1 MENFS
6 DTRLMDLIREGN
18 NHAFTVLVNRYWE
31 DLYRHIYAR
40 LRHEEDAKDILQEI
54 FISVWKNRDTIT
66 LDEKASMAPYLF
78 TAARYAVIDHFGKPQ
93 TTICNEELL
102 SEGLSKNVSAS
113 AHDLLV
119 SKEMEQQ
126 VNDVLDR
133 MPERLQLPYRLS
145 RQQHLSNKE
154 IALRLSLSEQ
164 TVKNN
169 ISITLRYLRTYI
181 NEQNGIAGIVLISI
195 TIIPS

>member
-1 MENFS
+1 M
-6 DTRLMDLIREGN
+6 
-18 NHAFTVLVNRYWE
+18 
-31 DLYRHIYAR
+31 YRHIYAR
-40 LRHEEDAKDILQEI
+40 LKHEEDAKDILQEI

-66 LDEKASMAPYLF
+66 LDEKGSMAPYLF
-78 TAARYAVIDHFGKPQ
+78 RSIRYAVIDHFGKPQ
-93 TTICNEELL
+93 TTTYNEILL
-102 SEGLSKNVSAS
+102 SEGLSRYLGTT

-126 VNDVLDR
+126 VNEVLDR

-145 RQQHLSNKE
+145 RQQHLSNRE

-181 NEQNGIAGIVLISI
+181 NEQNGIAGIVLVLI
-195 TIIPS
+195 IIPS